1 MRFIILLLLIPF
13 ISNSQN
19 NDVQKAQSLFSKGD
33 YEKAVQIYEKLPS
46 NKLPRFYSSYLFSLN
61 ALSKYKEAK
70 KVAQKMY
77 LRDKNNLR
85 YLSDVIIF
93 ERKNDDKSQASKNLN
108 ILIKELKTKPSQA
121 LTISN
126 NFNRNEMYDFAIK
139 VLDATENDNN
149 RSNYLIQKAENYSSL
164 LDYEKMITCLLDL
177 LEYNASR
184 ELYVRNK
191 FQKTI
196 YNFGIKNENFNKSL
210 KKLLISYS
218 NKNSKNPIYSDLLV
232 WYFIQNKNYE
242 MAYRQ
247 SVSMDLKFG
256 DYDFTLLD
264 IASLFQEEKKYMQAN
279 KVYNYIISKNKKD
292 KLFYQAH
299 AQKINLAF
307 VSDNQQLIKEVRENY
322 DNYELD
328 FPLNKI
334 TVNFYSAYAKFQALH
349 KNDYES
355 SEKIFLKILN
365 LDNIKDEVDVAEAK
379 LNYSDILVYNGRIW
393 EALIYYSQV
402 EKKFKENPIGHQAKL
417 KIAKVYYYNGDFE
430 VAQAQLDVLKRST
443 SKLISNDAID
453 LSLLITDNLSLDT
466 TDIVMRM
473 YAKAEMLAYQR
484 KYIEALSLYDSL
496 INKYQFHSLVDEA
509 LFEKYKIYY
518 ELEDFDNCIFA
529 LNKILDYSLNDILAD
544 DATYFLAKI
553 YDEKINDIN
562 LALLNYN
569 IIIEKFQGSIYY
581 DFSRKKIKGIQIKQN
596 DNL

>member
-1 MRFIILLLLIPF
+1 M
-13 ISNSQN
+13 
-19 NDVQKAQSLFSKGD
+19 
-33 YEKAVQIYEKLPS
+33 
-46 NKLPRFYSSYLFSLN
+46 
-61 ALSKYKEAK
+61 
-70 KVAQKMY
+70 
-77 LRDKNNLR
+77 
-85 YLSDVIIF
+85 
-93 ERKNDDKSQASKNLN
+93 
-108 ILIKELKTKPSQA
+108 KT
-121 LTISN
+121 
-126 NFNRNEMYDFAIK
+126 
-139 VLDATENDNN
+139 
-149 RSNYLIQKAENYSSL
+149 
-164 LDYEKMITCLLDL
+164 
-177 LEYNASR
+177 
-184 ELYVRNK
+184 
-191 FQKTI
+191 
-196 YNFGIKNENFNKSL
+196 FNKSL
-210 KKLLISYS
+210 KKFLISYS

-264 IASLFQEEKKYMQAN
+264 IASLFQQEKKYMQAN

-307 VSDNQQLIKEVRENY
+307 ISDNQQLIKEVRENY

-349 KNDYES
+349 NNDYES

-365 LDNIKDEVDVAEAK
+365 LDNIKDEVDMAEAK
-379 LNYSDILVYNGRIW
+379 LNYSDILVYDGRIW

-402 EKKFKENPIGHQAKL
+402 EKKFKENPIGHKAKL

>member
-13 ISNSQN
+13 ISISQN

-33 YEKAVQIYEKLPS
+33 YEKAVQIYEKLPL
-46 NKLPRFYSSYLFSLN
+46 NKLPRFYSSYLYSLN